1 MLDPLTVV
9 ELLNV
14 AKIEAAEF
22 ASSSL
27 VRALGVS
34 EHPWVLKSLHSS
46 ESSIWRADQFADE
59 VLCLVVNVIPLLTIE
74 VELACGH
81 RLHSDARHTMFSSAG
96 AIYQD
101 FLTVLT
107 IQKLI

>member
-9 ELLNV
+9 ELLDV
-14 AKIEAAEF
+14 AEIEAAEF

-27 VRALGVS
+27 VSALGVC

-46 ESSIWRADQFADE
+46 ESSIRRADQFADE
-59 VLCLVVNVIPLLTIE
+59 VLCLVVDVIPLLAIE

-81 RLHSDARHTMFSSAG
+81 RL
-96 AIYQD
+96 
-101 FLTVLT
+101 
-107 IQKLI
+107 

>member
-81 RLHSDARHTMFSSAG
+81 RLKNLVVVIAKERRVPTE
-96 AIYQD
+96 QD
-101 FLTVLT
+101 
-107 IQKLI
+107 IEHAAC